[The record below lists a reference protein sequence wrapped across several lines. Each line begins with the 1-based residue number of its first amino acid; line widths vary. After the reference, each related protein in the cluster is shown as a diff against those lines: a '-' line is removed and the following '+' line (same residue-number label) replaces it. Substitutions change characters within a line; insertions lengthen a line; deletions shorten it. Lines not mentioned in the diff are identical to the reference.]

1 MTQVRALSAIRD
13 ESTSEHVNGNSHAL
27 PSFHSLADSNNNNNE
42 HLVFNR
48 FEYSSKFQGIFPLE
62 IIPC

>member
-1 MTQVRALSAIRD
+1 MTQVRALSAIPD

-27 PSFHSLADSNNNNNE
+27 PSFHSLADNNNK